1 MAATSV
7 SVTVLHSLLQCHSTG
22 CWPLLPS
29 YSELL
34 ISLARNYSYT
44 SAICHQWEV
53 HRLSEHAESR
63 HTACKVPCNSKKI
76 SKHEF
81 QALSQEKRS
90 E

>member
-7 SVTVLHSLLQCHSTG
+7 SVTVLHVLLQCHFTG

-34 ISLARNYSYT
+34 IFIGNYT

-53 HRLSEHAESR
+53 HRLSEHADRLSLGILHAKYLVIPRRSANTRISGTFARE
-63 HTACKVPCNSKKI
+63 KV
-76 SKHEF
+76 
-81 QALSQEKRS
+81 
-90 E
+90 